1 MSSLRDLQ
9 RAMRDHAFDRGGTP
23 IATAAIADVHAF
35 SPAERLGIHRN
46 ATLLGLGMALRASF
60 PVTLRLVGEAFFDRM
75 ARDFLLAAPPR
86 DPRMS
91 RLGLEFPAFVGGY
104 AAASALPYLSD
115 VARLEVAWT
124 HAYHAAEAVPLA
136 PEALLAF
143 PEDRLGE
150 VVLTPLP
157 SLRFVASAYPV
168 ATIWRANQ
176 PEHADPE
183 AIRLDAGGEMAV
195 VWRPDDT
202 VRVQALGNGGF
213 TFVMALATGQS
224 LDTAWAGALALAPD
238 FQLIPELQALLTAR
252 WFSEARLP

>member
-9 RAMRDHAFDRGGTP
+9 RAMRDHAFDRGGAP
-23 IATAAIADVHAF
+23 VAAIADVHAF
-35 SPAERLGIHRN
+35 SPVERLGIHRN

-60 PVTLRLVGEAFFDRM
+60 PVILRLVGEAFFDRM
-75 ARDFLLAAPPR
+75 ARDFLIVTPPR

-104 AAASALPYLSD
+104 PAAAALPYLSD

-124 HAYHAAEAVPLA
+124 HAYHAAEAEPLA

-150 VVLTPLP
+150 VVLAPLP

-168 ATIWRANQ
+168 AKIWRANQ
-176 PEHADPE
+176 PDRAEPE
-183 AIRLDAGGEMAV
+183 AIGLDAGGEMAV
-195 VWRPDDT
+195 VWRPADT
-202 VRVQALGNGGF
+202 VRVQAVGNGAF
-213 TFVMALATGQS
+213 TFLMALATGQS